1 MADAPRPAGPG
12 PRATGRT
19 RDFVIT
25 ADRAI
30 LGMARNWLL
39 YLNLFVFVY
48 VGLPFL
54 APVLMQANLPG
65 PARAIYSI
73 YGGLCHQLGYRSWFL
88 FGEQVAYPR
97 DVFQQFSGI
106 DPNDPQQFNAAR
118 SFTGN
123 ERMGYK
129 VAYCE
134 RDTAI
139 YGAILLGGM
148 LFALPFV
155 GRRLK
160 PLNWLAYALV
170 GVGPIALDGFSQ
182 LFSQFPYNTIA
193 IFAWLPYRESSP
205 VLRALTGAL
214 FGFANVWLAYPY
226 LQQSMADVRHE
237 LETKFQRAGITH

>member
-1 MADAPRPAGPG
+1 MADAPPPPG
-12 PRATGRT
+12 SAPRATGRT
-19 RDFVIT
+19 RDFVIA

-30 LGMARNWLL
+30 LGLARHWLL

-54 APVLMQANLPG
+54 APVLLKANVPG
-65 PARAIYSI
+65 PAKVIYSI
-73 YGGLCHQLGYRSWFL
+73 YGGLCHQLGYRSWYL

-106 DPNDPQQFNAAR
+106 DPNDPKQFNAAR
-118 SFTGN
+118 YFTGN
-123 ERMGYK
+123 AVMGYK

-139 YGAILLGGM
+139 YGAILLGGL
-148 LFALPFV
+148 LFGLPFV
-155 GRRLK
+155 SRGLK
-160 PLNWLAYALV
+160 PLNWLAYAII

-182 LFSQFPYNTIA
+182 LFSQAPWNTIV

-205 VLRALTGAL
+205 LLRAITGAL

-237 LETKFQRAGITH
+237 LEAKFKRAGIK